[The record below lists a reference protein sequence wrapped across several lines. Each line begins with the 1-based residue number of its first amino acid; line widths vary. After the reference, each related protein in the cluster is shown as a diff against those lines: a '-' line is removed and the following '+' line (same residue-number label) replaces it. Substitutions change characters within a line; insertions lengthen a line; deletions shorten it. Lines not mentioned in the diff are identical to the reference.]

1 MYVTNFGN
9 LLYTGLYRV
18 NNPHKGPV
26 IGNQFKDYF
35 IAKGEE
41 QNSKHKSLRDQ
52 AKFFLF
58 ENSDACDSKRA
69 LNLFF
74 RPQFRDFIHP
84 YKKELIKVSQIIMS
98 WVYSAMTHADVSDLD
113 VTNI

>member
-18 NNPHKGPV
+18 NNPHYGPV
-26 IGNQFKDYF
+26 IGNQFKGYF

-41 QNSKHKSLRDQ
+41 QNSEHRALRDQ
-52 AKFFLF
+52 AKTILF
-58 ENSDACDSKRA
+58 KNSDASDPKLS

-74 RPQFRDFIHP
+74 IPQFRDFILS
-84 YKKELIKVSQIIMS
+84 YKKELVKASQIKPLRVIQ
-98 WVYSAMTHADVSDLD
+98 VLNQAVADHHV
-113 VTNI
+113 VT